1 MVGFPH
7 ILSPLGG
14 EGAELHFAPKNA
26 IPLSCLFSYHQLL
39 HLACHLLPVLL
50 SVFPLYLRRNFI
62 VVGQDFVEAR
72 AVLVFLALSQADV

>member
-50 SVFPLYLRRNFI
+50 SVFPLYLCRNFI

-72 AVLVFLALSQADV
+72 AISVFLALSQADI